1 MLLMNYLLLKTLKH
15 HKLMIKFLFNDVKTF
30 ITYIDDLDLIF
41 DNEYLNYYEMVHS
54 TARKPR

>member
-1 MLLMNYLLLKTLKH
+1 MNYLLLKTLKH

-41 DNEYLNYYEMVHS
+41 DNEYLNYYEIVHS